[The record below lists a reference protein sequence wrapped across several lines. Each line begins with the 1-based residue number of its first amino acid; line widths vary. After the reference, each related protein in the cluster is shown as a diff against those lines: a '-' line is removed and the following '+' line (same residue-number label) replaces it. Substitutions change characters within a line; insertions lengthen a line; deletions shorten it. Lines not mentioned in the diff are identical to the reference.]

1 MNSPNACEV
10 VLEVLNRATS
20 QDTSVLKPA
29 EQQLKEWE
37 TQPGFYSI
45 LQAIFSNH
53 SVDVNV
59 RWLAV
64 LYFKNGIDRYW
75 RRNAPNAM
83 SDEERESIR
92 AQLLSN
98 FNEPVGPIAT
108 QLAVLISKVARL
120 DCPRNWPELIPTLL
134 EAVKNPDK
142 LAQQRALLTL
152 HHVTKTLAA
161 KRLAND
167 RKLFQELTTGIFGFI
182 YNLWNHH
189 TEVFFQLAAQHDIT
203 NMLEALELS
212 ILTLKILR
220 KQLIYGITTLDQVPD
235 SVMVLK
241 LTFERLRSLLDVRN
255 SFKGS
260 SHIKEKVEKNIIIL
274 GKMLLESQETFPV
287 PYVGFIKH
295 TLEFTTN
302 YLFTDDGRKLLFER
316 FTVQCMSLIKKIIK
330 CNSYKI
336 TRAMED
342 SKQAAAVEAEKTTSG
357 FFTNDILT
365 EMAKCLLSHYFL
377 LTEEDMH
384 LWECDPE
391 GFVGDEGGE
400 SWKFSLRPCTEVL
413 FLTMFHAYRD
423 TLKPT
428 LLQMVHTAQGFE
440 DPSDMNKLLQK
451 EAIYNAVGLAA
462 FELFD
467 EVDFDSWFVSHLLKE
482 LENKSANYK
491 FIRRRVIWLIG
502 QWIGVKLS
510 PTLHPAVYQAVL
522 PLLSHE
528 EDLVVRITAAQTLKI
543 AVDDF
548 EFKREAFIP
557 FLESSVSLLFGLL
570 QQVSECD
577 SKMHILHV
585 LSFII
590 ERVGS
595 HIRPHATRLAQ
606 YLPMLWEES
615 ADHNMLRCAILTT
628 LIVLVQGLGT
638 LSANL
643 YPFLVPVVKFS
654 TDVSQPPHVYL
665 LEDGLDLWFETV
677 QNAAMMSPD
686 LLQLF
691 DNMPPLLEL
700 GSENLKTCF
709 HIVGA
714 YVLLGRQ
721 QFMEAY
727 APALVA
733 GCSNILTDLRA
744 EGIVT
749 VMKLIEIVFRVFPA
763 EGPQLFQDLLI
774 GVLELILSGQEGPV
788 VMAMYFSLYARIILK
803 NQDFFFSL
811 LQRTSQLW
819 NQQASEI
826 LDKLLN
832 IWVENFDMISQAE
845 RRKLSALA
853 LTSLLTSNNSTV
865 QHRIPDMMYAIVE
878 VLHDVCREENDS
890 LIDYL
895 VIGTVED
902 LGDELET
909 EHDRRKRKISQEDPV
924 HSVSLKEFIG
934 NQIQRCEQINGTE
947 KFQQLMSH
955 IDDEVQQQLQN
966 FLVR

>member
-53 SVDVNV
+53 SIDVNV

-75 RRNAPNAM
+75 RRTAPNG
-83 SDEERESIR
+83 
-92 AQLLSN
+92 SN
-98 FNEPVGPIAT
+98 CNTTSCLDRQSGPSGLPKK
-108 QLAVLISKVARL
+108 LAGI
-120 DCPRNWPELIPTLL
+120 NTTLL
-134 EAVKNPDK
+134 EAVKTPDK

-161 KRLAND
+161 KRLATD
-167 RKLFQELTTGIFGFI
+167 RKLFQELTSGIFGFI

-189 TEVFFQLAAQHDIT
+189 TEVFFQHAGQQDVT

-220 KQLIYGITTLDQVPD
+220 KQLIYGIPAPDQVPD
-235 SVMVLK
+235 AVMVLK
-241 LTFERLRSLLDVRN
+241 LTFDRLRSLLDIRN
-255 SFKGS
+255 SFQNA

-287 PYVGFIKH
+287 PYNGFIKH
-295 TLEFTTN
+295 VLEFTTN
-302 YLFTDDGRKLLFER
+302 FLFTDPGRVLLFER

-342 SKQAAAVEAEKTTSG
+342 SKQAAAMEAEKTTSG
-357 FFTNDILT
+357 FFTNDVLT

-377 LTEEDMH
+377 LTEEDMQ
-384 LWECDPE
+384 LWESDPE

-400 SWKFSLRPCTEVL
+400 SWKFSLKPCTEVL
-413 FLTMFHAYRD
+413 FLTLFHAYRD

-428 LLQMVHTAQGFE
+428 LLQMVQTVQGYE
-440 DPSDMNKLLQK
+440 DASDLDKLLQK

-491 FIRRRVIWLIG
+491 YIRRRVIWLIG

-522 PLLSHE
+522 PLLSQE
-528 EDLVVRITAAQTLKI
+528 EDLV
-543 AVDDF
+543 
-548 EFKREAFIP
+548 
-557 FLESSVSLLFGLL
+557 FLESSVSLLFNLL

-595 HIRPHATRLAQ
+595 HIRPHASRPGTVPAYALGG
-606 YLPMLWEES
+606 
-615 ADHNMLRCAILTT
+615 
-628 LIVLVQGLGT
+628 IVRSQHVKGLGT

-643 YPFLVPVVKFS
+643 YPFLIPVVKFS

-665 LEDGLDLWFETV
+665 LEDGLDLWFSV
-677 QNAAMMSPD
+677 IISAGYFFRYLVFMYLVFHVPGIS
-686 LLQLF
+686 
-691 DNMPPLLEL
+691 EL

-733 GCSNILTDLRA
+733 GCSNILSDLRA

-763 EGPQLFQDLLI
+763 EGPQLFQNLLI
-774 GVLELILSGQEGPV
+774 GVLELILGGQEGPV

-811 LQRTSQLW
+811 LERTSQMW
-819 NQQASEI
+819 NQAASDI
-826 LDKLLN
+826 LDRLLN
-832 IWVENFDMISQAE
+832 IWVENFDMIAQAE

-853 LTSLLTSNNSTV
+853 LTSLLTSNN
-865 QHRIPDMMYAIVE
+865 
-878 VLHDVCREENDS
+878 
-890 LIDYL
+890 
-895 VIGTVED
+895 
-902 LGDELET
+902 
-909 EHDRRKRKISQEDPV
+909 
-924 HSVSLKEFIG
+924 
-934 NQIQRCEQINGTE
+934 
-947 KFQQLMSH
+947 
-955 IDDEVQQQLQN
+955 
-966 FLVR
+966 